1 MKNTEN
7 SVLNE
12 SVNETPQVDTFVDTS
27 TVVETTTERQ
37 KIGARMKAARKSL
50 GLSQA
55 GFAAQHGFNLRT
67 YQGNEAGYNEAGITL
82 GAAFSRAGINANW
95 LLTGE
100 GPMRIEDLQA
110 AKTPDSLDRERMRL
124 AMEAVEEGLSE
135 AKLTMV
141 PAKKAELLLAAYD
154 LLETYGVTK
163 EKVMKIVKLAA

>member
-1 MKNTEN
+1 
-7 SVLNE
+7 
-12 SVNETPQVDTFVDTS
+12 
-27 TVVETTTERQ
+27 
-37 KIGARMKAARKSL
+37 MKAARKAL
-50 GLSQA
+50 ALSQA
-55 GFAAQHGFNLRT
+55 DFCVQSGYNVRT
-67 YQGNEAGYNEAGITL
+67 YQRNEEGRNEAGITL
-82 GAAFSRAGINANW
+82 GAAFARAGINVNW